1 MHARSGQRQQRSRP
15 RRAHGIT
22 QPSFMV
28 SVVSADV
35 KRELWVSYARLGE
48 GALVESLERHYP
60 VVAGT
65 TARHTQYEFLTS

>member
-1 MHARSGQRQQRSRP
+1 MPDQASGSSEVGRAEHMGSP
-15 RRAHGIT
+15 NPVYGIRRVCRCKTRA
-22 QPSFMV
+22 
-28 SVVSADV
+28 
-35 KRELWVSYARLGE
+35 LVSYARLGE